1 MYQLDVAAFAHANQI
16 VQYAY
21 NRFCLWQRVQNV
33 PNSAHHINELLL
45 NAHVT
50 FNFLCYRVIRKSIAL

>member
-21 NRFCLWQRVQNV
+21 NRFWLWQRVQNV

-50 FNFLCYRVIRKSIAL
+50 FNFLCY